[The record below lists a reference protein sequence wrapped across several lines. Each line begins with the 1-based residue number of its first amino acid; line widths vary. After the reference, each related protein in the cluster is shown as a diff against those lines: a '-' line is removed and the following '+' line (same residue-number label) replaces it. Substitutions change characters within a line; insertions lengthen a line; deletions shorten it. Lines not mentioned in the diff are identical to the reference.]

1 MQPKMVDLCVS
12 FSMAQ
17 GDLTRAFSRRSKKEK
32 EREERER
39 EHAVPRAGRR
49 SVRVEG
55 NARGGGGAAQ
65 DGIPRR
71 AGGASDG
78 GERESTPIHF
88 FQSISKKYTSL
99 IQIQTHQSSFHVQI

>member
-1 MQPKMVDLCVS
+1 M
-12 FSMAQ
+12 
-17 GDLTRAFSRRSKKEK
+17 R
-32 EREERER
+32 ERERERER

-78 GERESTPIHF
+78 GEREHTNPFFPINFQEIYITHPDPNTPIQF
-88 FQSISKKYTSL
+88 SRTDL
-99 IQIQTHQSSFHVQI
+99 R